1 MKRSKDSLSKQRKI
15 LDERLA
21 SIAITKSQPGPKS
34 GWLRAIRES
43 LGLSSEL
50 LSRRLGVAA
59 SYILKLE
66 KREQSGTASL
76 ATLAKAAEAMDCKLV
91 YFIVPAH
98 DSSLDAIIDKRC
110 LMRAKALQK
119 SVDQTMSLENQ
130 ATSRSHQEAQI
141 KELAQELKSNLDPK
155 IWEDK

>member
-1 MKRSKDSLSKQRKI
+1 MKKSKESLSKQRKI

-21 SIAITKSQPGPKS
+21 SIANIKNHSAPKS
-34 GWLRAIRES
+34 GWLRVIRES

-91 YFIVPAH
+91 YFIVPAQE
-98 DSSLDAIIDKRC
+98 SSLEAIIDKRC
-110 LMRAKALQK
+110 LLRAKALQK
-119 SVDQTMSLENQ
+119 AVDHTMSLENQ
-130 ATSRSHQEAQI
+130 STSGNHQEIQI
-141 KELAQELKSNLDPK
+141 KELAQDLKNNLDPK